1 MDNTHSV
8 LGSNPVIHS
17 DGGWLL
23 IAMLMFPEGEDE
35 AASECWLVSILQVPK
50 SLGALAK

>member
-1 MDNTHSV
+1 MDNTQSM
-8 LGSNPVIHS
+8 LGSNPVVHS

-35 AASECWLVSILQVPK
+35 AASECWLVSTLQVPK
-50 SLGALAK
+50 SLRALAK